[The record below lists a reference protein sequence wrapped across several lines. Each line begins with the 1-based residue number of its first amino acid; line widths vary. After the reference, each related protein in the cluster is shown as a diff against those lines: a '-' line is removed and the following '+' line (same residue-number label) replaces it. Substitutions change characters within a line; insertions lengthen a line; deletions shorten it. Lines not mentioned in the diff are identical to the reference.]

1 MKSTNSLIAGVSLI
15 LLSGS
20 VLAEKK
26 EWQSWPTGDRFRFG
40 VSIYKPSIDTDLV
53 LTAGPIRGSISLEQ
67 NFGLADSKTL
77 PQLNFSWRFFKRHSL
92 RANYFKLD
100 RSGAGT
106 APADLTLCPDNEC
119 LPPLPVEWPVN
130 SYVDVD
136 VLNIGYDYSVVFTEK
151 MDWTLGVGLSV
162 QDFRFGILTD
172 DPFVLPGQSADQIEV
187 ESKFT
192 APLPTL
198 ATSFTYALTDKWLLR
213 AAFNWL
219 EVDFSTG
226 DSGKF
231 DGSILGLD
239 AAIQWKT
246 FKHVGFILSYQAF
259 DLDLKVDDGD
269 EFSGDVKYDYRG
281 PRLGVLGYF

>member
-1 MKSTNSLIAGVSLI
+1 MKFTNSLIAGV
-15 LLSGS
+15 LLTLFSGA
-20 VLAEKK
+20 VLAEKA

-40 VSIYKPSIDTDLV
+40 VSAYRPSIDTDLV

-67 NFGLADSKTL
+67 NFGLDDSKTL

-92 RANYFKLD
+92 RANYFELD

-106 APADLTLCPDNEC
+106 APVDLTLCPENDC
-119 LPPLPVEWPVN
+119 LPSLPVEWPVN
-130 SYVDVD
+130 SYLDVN
-136 VLNIGYDYSVVFTEK
+136 VFGIGYDYSVVFTEK

-162 QDFRFGILTD
+162 QDFSFGILTD
-172 DPFVLPGQSADQIEV
+172 NPFVFPGQPAEQIEV

-213 AAFNWL
+213 AALNWL
-219 EVDFSTG
+219 QVDFSTG
-226 DSGKF
+226 SSGKF
-231 DGSILGLD
+231 DGSIIGFD

-259 DLDLKVDDGD
+259 DLDLKVDDGE
-269 EFSGDVKYDYRG
+269 EFSGDIKYDYRG
-281 PRLGVLGYF
+281 PRLGILGYF